1 MDDKCGLC
9 CNVVPLLQGCVVVA
23 ISCHLRTRS
32 SASLT
37 SLVIDTGSTETA
49 RTLPQPSVRR
59 FVRTPIHAC
68 GSCGA
73 PGAMQHCATLTVH
86 GHKGTRNA
94 RGSLAAASRRG
105 TSPAH
110 SAQMGEQPTQRRARH
125 AQRKPRRP
133 HAHGS
138 PHSRA
143 CMHAPRARHNAFVFE
158 ASEELPKCPMA
169 AAGACTSHIAS
180 RIVDCS

>member
-1 MDDKCGLC
+1 MRL
-9 CNVVPLLQGCVVVA
+9 VLQRHAAVALQGCVVA
-23 ISCHLRTRS
+23 ISCRLRTRS

-86 GHKGTRNA
+86 AHKGTRNA

-110 SAQMGEQPTQRRARH
+110 SAQMGEQPTQRRAKH

-138 PHSRA
+138 PQSLT
-143 CMHAPRARHNAFVFE
+143 RARARGTTRSYSKRARNCRNVQWRPPALVRLISHR
-158 ASEELPKCPMA
+158 AS
-169 AAGACTSHIAS
+169 
-180 RIVDCS
+180 